1 MKEQGRRSWIGIA
14 VLVGLAVLTA
24 GGPHWLSSSPVQARD
39 APVAVR
45 GSASSASSP
54 STAVPAA
61 TPAVAECSPVT
72 WVDQYRQASVTYAR
86 GLLTQPDARDRMI
99 AASLLGRH
107 AEDTDARIEA
117 IAAYEDAVQRGADDP
132 LVRWIEVLR
141 CPVASAECD
150 HAAALKRLQQLEPD
164 NAAVWLL
171 GLQALDRDD
180 VAAADAVLQRA
191 ATARRYRLFNTEYAQ
206 ETTQLL
212 QRVPSPQISAC
223 ASARMLVETGFA
235 GTQAGA
241 VGLLAQDLVD
251 DLPTP
256 VFPALTELC
265 AQPTPR
271 RHPLCIEV
279 LSRMATD
286 ADDFASRGLATELL
300 VGLIPDDSDAVWR
313 ERLRRQRWLMLR
325 VSESADR
332 LRAEQPLRLLL
343 EGEIPGFESWLIETG
358 QAGAPPPDW
367 LPPDAGSRA
376 LILTGRPEAG
386 AKDGFYLTPL

>member
-1 MKEQGRRSWIGIA
+1 MREQGRRSWIEIA
-14 VLVGLAVLTA
+14 VLVGVATLGL
-24 GGPHWLSSSPVQARD
+24 HLLSSSPVQARG
-39 APVAVR
+39 APAAVH
-45 GSASSASSP
+45 GSASSASSL
-54 STAVPAA
+54 STAAPAA
-61 TPAVAECSPVT
+61 APAAAECDPVA
-72 WVDQYRQASVTYAR
+72 WVDQYRQASATYLR
-86 GLLTQPDARDRMI
+86 GLLTQPDARGRMI

-107 AEDTDARIEA
+107 ADDTDARIEA
-117 IAAYEDAVQRGADDP
+117 LVAYQDAVQRGADDP

-141 CPVASAECD
+141 CSSAACD
-150 HAAALKRLQQLEPD
+150 RDGALRRLQQLEPD
-164 NAAVWLL
+164 NVAVWLL
-171 GLQALDRDD
+171 GLQALDRGDE
-180 VAAADAVLQRA
+180 AAVDAMLQRA
-191 ATARRYRLFNTEYAQ
+191 AAARRYRLFNTEYAQ

-212 QRVPSPQISAC
+212 LRVPSPAISAC
-223 ASARMLVETGFA
+223 AAARMLPETGFA

-241 VGLLAQDLVD
+241 VGFLAQDLVN

-256 VFPALTELC
+256 VFPALSELC
-265 AQPTPR
+265 AQPAPR

-286 ADDFASRGLATELL
+286 ADDFASRGLATKLL
-300 VGLIPDDSDAVWR
+300 VGLIPDDSDALWR
-313 ERLRRQRWLMLR
+313 EHLRRQRWLMQR

-386 AKDGFYLTPL
+386 AADGFYLTPL